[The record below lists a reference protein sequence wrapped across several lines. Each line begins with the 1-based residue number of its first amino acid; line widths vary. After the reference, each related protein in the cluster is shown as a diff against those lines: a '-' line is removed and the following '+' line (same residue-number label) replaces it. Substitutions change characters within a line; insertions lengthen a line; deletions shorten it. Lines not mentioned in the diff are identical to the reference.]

1 MAHPQGMAGAGG
13 AGADGAN
20 AAPLPPRAGRTARRS
35 SQRGLWLLLGCLAA
49 AGIAYALAGP
59 AQMPPFLRPARLW
72 SGLGWPLSKTLA
84 FLSGGLLLGQL
95 LEATGWTARLGV
107 LAWPLIRLAHLPKQA
122 GAAFSAAFAS
132 GVAAN
137 TLLYT
142 SWQEGALDKRQ
153 LMLANI
159 LCASLPAFFLHLPTT
174 FFVVYA
180 LLGRAALWYFGLTLL
195 AAILR
200 TLAVVL
206 ISRAWLPAQAPGQAA
221 PLAARPTWAALWA
234 DTWRKFGQRL
244 RRMLLIV
251 LPVYLMVFLLA
262 GAGFFAWLSHAA
274 AGAVTG
280 LALPVEAMSVVVFA
294 VVAEFTLGFAAAG
307 ALMQSGSLVLKQVVL
322 ALLIGNLVAT
332 PVRAL
337 RHQLPHYL
345 GIYSPG
351 LGARLLAL
359 GQGAR
364 VVSVALVAVVYAWLG

>member
-1 MAHPQGMAGAGG
+1 MPHPGKARESAAGAG
-13 AGADGAN
+13 A
-20 AAPLPPRAGRTARRS
+20 RGRQRPSNRS
-35 SQRGLWLLLGCLAA
+35 LWLMLGCLGA
-49 AGIAYALAGP
+49 AGLAYALAGP
-59 AQMPPFLRPARLW
+59 AVLPPFLRPARLW
-72 SGLGWPLSKTLA
+72 AGLGWPLIKTLA
-84 FLSGGLLLGQL
+84 FLSGGLLVGQL

-107 LAWPLIRLAHLPKQA
+107 LAWPLIRRAHLPKQA

-142 SWQEGALDKRQ
+142 SWQEGKLDKRQ

-159 LCASLPAFFLHLPTT
+159 LCSSLPAFFLHLPTT

-206 ISRAWLPAQAPGQAA
+206 VSRVWLPAQAPGQAA
-221 PLAARPTWAALWA
+221 PVAPRRSWAALWA

-251 LPVYLMVFLLA
+251 LPVYLVVFLLA
-262 GAGFFAWLSHAA
+262 GSGFFTWLSQAA
-274 AGAVTG
+274 AGVVTG
-280 LALPVEAMSVVVFA
+280 WAVPVEAMSVVVFA
-294 VVAEFTLGFAAAG
+294 VVAEFTSGFAAAG
-307 ALMQSGSLVLKQVVL
+307 ALLQAGSLALKQVVL

-351 LGARLLAL
+351 LGARLLAM

-364 VVSVALVAVVYAWLG
+364 VVSVALVAVFYAWLG

>member
-1 MAHPQGMAGAGG
+1 MPQPAR
-13 AGADGAN
+13 
-20 AAPLPPRAGRTARRS
+20 APRMRTRG
-35 SQRGLWLLLGCLAA
+35 QRDLWLLLGGLT
-49 AGIAYALAGP
+49 LAGLGYVAWAGPGELP
-59 AQMPPFLRPARLW
+59 AYLRPARLW
-72 SGLGWPLSKTLA
+72 HGLGWPLLKTLA
-84 FLSGGLLLGQL
+84 FLSAGLLVGQL

-107 LAWPLIRLAHLPKQA
+107 LAWPLVRQAHLPKEA

-142 SWQEGALDKRQ
+142 SWQEGRLDKRQ
-153 LMLANI
+153 LIFANI
-159 LCASLPAFFLHLPTT
+159 LCSSLPAFFLHLPTT

-180 LLGRAALWYFGLTLL
+180 LLGRAALWYFGLALL

-206 ISRAWLPAQAPGQAA
+206 VSRWAA
-221 PLAARPTWAALWA
+221 PPRAVDAAAPAAARRDWGELWA
-234 DTWRKFGQRL
+234 DTWRKFQQRL

-251 LPVYLMVFLLA
+251 LPVYVVVFLLA
-262 GAGFFAWLSHAA
+262 GAGFFSWLSQAA
-274 AGAVTG
+274 AGLVTG

-294 VVAEFTLGFAAAG
+294 VVAEFTSGFAAAG
-307 ALMQSGSLVLKQVVL
+307 ALLQSGSLVMKQVVI
-322 ALLIGNLVAT
+322 ALLIGNVIAT

-351 LGARLLAL
+351 LGAKLLAM

-364 VVSVALVAVVYAWLG
+364 VVSVVLVAVAYAWLA